1 MPESSVNKYMSTLI
15 PSYSSCISR
24 MTSGERRFAQRLE
37 AKLEDN
43 YLCWYDVP
51 IGQSMRH
58 PDFVVLHP
66 KRGLLILEVKDWKLD
81 SIQSITRSD
90 VTLLTS
96 NGVKHRPNPLEQA
109 RQYAHTVANMFAK
122 DPQLVFSNGRMQGQ
136 LLFPWSYGVVFARI
150 SRKQFDST
158 DLGEVLEPH
167 RVICQDEMVE
177 SVDREVFQKC
187 LWDMFTVGGYG
198 SLSLPQ
204 IDRIRWHMFP
214 EIRLPAKQGD
224 LFDHAAAPSAEL
236 PSISQVMDLQQ
247 EQLARSLGEG
257 HRVIHGVAGS
267 GKTLILG
274 YRAKYLAQICTK
286 PVLILC
292 YNSVLAKRLQHWIRQ
307 KGIADKVNVHT
318 FHAWCHRQL
327 TAYNIG
333 LPKRD
338 AGEEGYWDDMVNR
351 IIGAVD
357 SKLIPAGQYEAVL
370 IDEGHDFRPEWLKLV
385 VQMVDP
391 RTNSLLVLY
400 DDVQSIYHT
409 GEKHNFS
416 FKSVGIQAQGRTTI
430 LKINYRNTQEILQFA
445 SQFASKLLAPA
456 EADEDSAPRL
466 LPISAGRQGPR
477 PLLIKLPSLKEE
489 ARYIIEQF
497 KAAHKD
503 GTPWKDMAIL
513 YRHWDPIGKTIKQ
526 VLAGAGIPFSWKDT
540 IQFSDQQDTVKLLTF
555 HSSKGLEFPLVA
567 IPGAN
572 MQAEQRKTDEEE
584 ACLLYVAMTR
594 ATRELIVLDSATVG
608 TSAASPGCT
617 DQTVQPAWAISAPA
631 WHAGSAGTGS
641 PRA

>member
-1 MPESSVNKYMSTLI
+1 MTTLI
-15 PSYSSCISR
+15 PSYSTCISR
-24 MTSGERRFAQRLE
+24 MTPGERRFAQRLE
-37 AKLEDN
+37 AKLEDD

-58 PDFVVLHP
+58 PDFIVLHP
-66 KRGLLILEVKDWKLD
+66 RRGLLILEVKDWKLNTL
-81 SIQSITRSD
+81 QSINKAR
-90 VTLLTS
+90 VTLLTL
-96 NGVKHRPNPLEQA
+96 NGVKQLPNPLEQA
-109 RQYAHTVANMFAK
+109 RQYAHAVANSLQK
-122 DPQLVFSNGRMQGQ
+122 DSQLVFSSGKLQGQ
-136 LLFPWSYGVVFARI
+136 LLFPWSYGVVFTHI

-158 DLGEVLEPH
+158 DLREVLEPH
-167 RVICQDEMVE
+167 RVICQDEMIE
-177 SVDREVFQKC
+177 SVDMETFQKR
-187 LWDMFTVGGYG
+187 LWDMFTLGGYG

-204 IDRIRWHMFP
+204 IDRIRWHLFP
-214 EIRLPAKQGD
+214 EIRIPVKQGE
-224 LFDHAAAPSAEL
+224 LFDHAAPPSVEL
-236 PSISQVMDLQQ
+236 PNILQVMDLQQ

-274 YRAKYLAQICTK
+274 YRAKYLAQACTK
-286 PVLILC
+286 PILILC

-318 FHAWCHRQL
+318 FHAWCSRQL

-333 LPKRD
+333 LPEGNAKRK
-338 AGEEGYWDDMVNR
+338 GYWDDMVSR

-400 DDVQSIYHT
+400 DDVQSIYHAA
-409 GEKHNFS
+409 EKRNFS
-416 FKSVGIQAQGRTTI
+416 FKRVGVQAQGRTTI
-430 LKINYRNTQEILQFA
+430 LKLNYRNTHEILKFAGRFA
-445 SQFASKLLAPA
+445 SQLLTPN
-456 EADEDSAPRL
+456 ETDEDSAPRL
-466 LPISAGRQGPR
+466 LPIPAGRHGPK
-477 PLLIKLPSLKEE
+477 PLLIKLPSLKEQ
-489 ARYIIEQF
+489 ARYLTEQL

-513 YRHWDPIGKTIKQ
+513 YRNWHPVGKTVKNAL
-526 VLAGAGIPFSWKDT
+526 VTAGIPFNRKED
-540 IQFSDQQDTVKLLTF
+540 IQFSEQQDTVKLLTF

-572 MQAEQRKTDEEE
+572 MQAEEEKRDEEE

-594 ATRELIVLDSATVG
+594 ATQELIVLE
-608 TSAASPGCT
+608 
-617 DQTVQPAWAISAPA
+617 
-631 WHAGSAGTGS
+631 HAG
-641 PRA
+641 